1 MNVTEHA
8 SKQFDADL
16 AALRSRVVEMGGVVE
31 EQLRLAVEALHSGRD
46 ELAEQVVAND
56 SRVNEFE
63 VGIDDDCAH
72 IIAKRQPTASDLRM
86 ILGVSKMVTDLE
98 RTGDKARKI
107 ARLSAAIRESD
118 AADRAWQDDVL
129 RLSDHARALLRR
141 TLDAFVRAEL
151 PEAIAVIR
159 DTKAIGRQVNAVAND
174 IIRRMSEN
182 PAQVAVL
189 LDMLAVTR
197 SIDRVADYAGNI
209 AEHLIY
215 IVRGTDVRHATL
227 DQIERETLAR

>member
-118 AADRAWQDDVL
+118 VADRAWQDDVL

-227 DQIERETLAR
+227 DQIEKETLAR

>member
-118 AADRAWQDDVL
+118 VADRAWQDDVL
-129 RLSDHARALLRR
+129 RLSDQARALLRR

>member
-1 MNVTEHA
+1 
-8 SKQFDADL
+8 
-16 AALRSRVVEMGGVVE
+16 
-31 EQLRLAVEALHSGRD
+31 
-46 ELAEQVVAND
+46 
-56 SRVNEFE
+56 
-63 VGIDDDCAH
+63 
-72 IIAKRQPTASDLRM
+72 
-86 ILGVSKMVTDLE
+86 MVTDLE

-118 AADRAWQDDVL
+118 VADRAWQDDVL

-227 DQIERETLAR
+227 DQIEKETLAR

>member
-227 DQIERETLAR
+227 DQIEKETLAR